1 MSNTDKAAAQDYA
14 SMKLPE
20 LRKLAAERGLRGISG
35 LRKGDLI
42 TALSTGQVPAKAE
55 KAEKPQRRTRKP
67 AEEKPAKAEDNAK
80 DSGEDKAQEKAQEK
94 GEKNE
99 SQFYAN

>member
-1 MSNTDKAAAQDYA
+1 
-14 SMKLPE
+14 MKLPE

-55 KAEKPQRRTRKP
+55 KAEK
-67 AEEKPAKAEDNAK
+67 EMFISNHL
-80 DSGEDKAQEKAQEK
+80 
-94 GEKNE
+94 
-99 SQFYAN
+99 